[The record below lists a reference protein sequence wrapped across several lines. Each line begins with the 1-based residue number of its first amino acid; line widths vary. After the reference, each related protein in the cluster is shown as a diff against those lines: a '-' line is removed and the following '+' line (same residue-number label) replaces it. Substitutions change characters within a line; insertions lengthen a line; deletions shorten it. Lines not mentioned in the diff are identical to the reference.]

1 MSTNTHIDDIILGT
15 ISNFKFVEN
24 VSKMWAKLWTKT
36 GTNDIFWDYN
46 FQFPENIGKMS
57 TNTHID
63 DMILGTI
70 SNFKFVENVSKT
82 MDENCDQWYT
92 RILRLQF
99 SISRKDW

>member
-1 MSTNTHIDDIILGT
+1 
-15 ISNFKFVEN
+15 
-24 VSKMWAKLWTKT
+24 
-36 GTNDIFWDYN
+36 
-46 FQFPENIGKMS
+46 MS

-82 MDENCDQWYT
+82 MDENWDQWYT